1 LTPCILFDIIDIS
14 NKQGVTKMLGIFKKN
29 KTTKVKVVV
38 EYELEYTGH
47 INESDIDYTDVFEMD
62 NIKNIKKV
70 SLKKRG

>member
-1 LTPCILFDIIDIS
+1 
-14 NKQGVTKMLGIFKKN
+14 MLRIFKKN